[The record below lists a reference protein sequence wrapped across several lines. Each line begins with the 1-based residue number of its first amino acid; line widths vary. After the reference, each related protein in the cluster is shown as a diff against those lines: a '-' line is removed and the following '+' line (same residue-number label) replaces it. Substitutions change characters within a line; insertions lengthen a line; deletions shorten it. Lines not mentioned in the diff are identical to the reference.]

1 MCALVLGGCG
11 SDVDDTSAAG
21 KAPGKPAA
29 SDGGSAKG
37 AGGGPPPALP
47 VTVIPATPKRVPIV
61 IEVPGQATGSRDVE
75 IRARVSG
82 ILEKRTYEEGDAV
95 KAGAVLFRI
104 DPQPYRIALEEARAQ
119 LAQASAALE
128 QAERES
134 KRLEGLARE
143 RAISQREYDTAV
155 STAKSSGA
163 AVNVARAQVRSAEL
177 NLSYTTV
184 TAPIAGITGRALR
197 SEGSLVTAGSEAALL
212 TTLTQVDPVWVLF
225 SIAPEDYDRI
235 RADAGRAQVRFIGPD
250 GKELPMSGRINFTAS
265 TVDPK
270 LATVQLRAQ
279 VANPDMRWLPGQFV
293 RVRLLAGEQ
302 EGVLVPQAAVV
313 QTEQSRM
320 VWVVDAEGKAAMKP
334 VRTAGWVG
342 NDWVVTGGLEAND
355 RVIVDNLVKLRPGA
369 PVDPR
374 PPAATKPPAESSNGG
389 TTAATA
395 AAPTGTPSAGRASPG
410 SGR

>member
-1 MCALVLGGCG
+1 VTLFIACAFLLGACG
-11 SDVDDTSAAG
+11 RSGGETADAG
-21 KAPGKPAA
+21 KAPGKAA
-29 SDGGSAKG
+29 AGDDAAAGKG
-37 AGGGPPPALP
+37 AGKGGDGGPPPALP

-61 IEVPGQATGSRDVE
+61 FEVPGQATGSRDVE

-82 ILEKRTYEEGDAV
+82 ILEKRTYEEGDPV

-119 LAQASAALE
+119 LDQARAALE
-128 QAERES
+128 QAEREA
-134 KRLEGLARE
+134 KRLEGLAKE

-184 TAPIAGITGRALR
+184 TAPISGITGRALR
-197 SEGSLVTAGSEAALL
+197 SEGSLVSAGSDAALL

-225 SIAPEDYDRI
+225 SIAPEDYERI
-235 RADAGRAQVRFIGPD
+235 REDASRAQVRFIGQD
-250 GKELPMSGRINFTAS
+250 GKELPMSGRLNFAAS

-270 LATVQLRAQ
+270 LSTVQLRAQ
-279 VANPDMRWLPGQFV
+279 VANPDLRWLPGQFV

-313 QTEQSRM
+313 QTEQARM
-320 VWVVDAEGKAAMKP
+320 VWVVDEAGKAAMKP

-342 NDWVVTGGLEAND
+342 SDWVVTGGLEAND

-374 PPAATKPPAESSNGG
+374 PPAATKPPAEAPQ
-389 TTAATA
+389 AAPRAGNA
-395 AAPTGTPSAGRASPG
+395 AAGGGR
-410 SGR
+410 